1 MTTNKPLWHGIMLV
15 AGGAIGAGM
24 FALPMASAGPWMFW
38 ATIGFVF
45 VWFMTWLSASL
56 LAKVNIALVAQPD
69 NNIELTSSFDSLVS
83 QVLGAKWAMIN
94 NACIMFIMMILMYA
108 YTTAGANII
117 GYSLDNLDFNFT
129 FNLTKEFRHWLSVC
143 FATVV
148 ALIVWLGTSIVSR
161 VTLFLMVAMVITFC
175 IATFGLLPNVQFSAL
190 TQTADTLP
198 HLTGA
203 MPVYI
208 TAFACAGLIPT
219 LVRHYPSHIDYP
231 NNQKNVFRSVFWG
244 TFIALMVY
252 LFWLVVTLGSIGRE
266 GFITVLADGG
276 NIGDLVKAL
285 VANGADAEIQSRLT
299 LFSHCAIITSFLS
312 VSLGLMHF
320 MLDKLSLSQ
329 SKRHKLI
336 ATACSFAPPVLGSF
350 FAPYGFVHA
359 ISFAG
364 MFVAFS
370 FLILPGM
377 LALKVGKVDQ
387 VGKLEKEQSLSLISW
402 ACIVFGAS
410 ILLIKIASMFSLLPA
425 FG

>member
-38 ATIGFVF
+38 ATIGFIV
-45 VWFMTWLSASL
+45 VWFMTLLSANL
-56 LAKVNIALVAQPD
+56 LAKVNIALIAQP
-69 NNIELTSSFDSLVS
+69 NNGIELTSSFDSLVS
-83 QVLGAKWAMIN
+83 EVMGTKWAMIN
-94 NACIMFIMMILMYA
+94 NGCIMFIMMILMYA

-117 GYSLDNLDFNFT
+117 GYTIETLDVKFNPD
-129 FNLTKEFRHWLSVC
+129 FRHWLSVV
-143 FATVV
+143 FASVV

-161 VTLFLMVAMVITFC
+161 VTLFLMLAMIITFC
-175 IATFGLLPNVQFSAL
+175 IATFGLVPNVQFSAL
-190 TQTADTLP
+190 SHSSNTLP
-198 HLTGA
+198 YLTGA

-219 LVRHYPSHIDYP
+219 LVRHYPSNKDDSENSQVHD
-231 NNQKNVFRSVFWG
+231 NQKNVFRSIFWG
-244 TFIALMVY
+244 TFIALLVY
-252 LFWLVVTLGSIGRE
+252 LFWLVVTLGSIGRD
-266 GFITVLADGG
+266 GFITVLSDGG

-336 ATACSFAPPVLGSF
+336 ATVCSFAPPVLGSF

-377 LALKVGKVDQ
+377 LALKVGKVDE
-387 VGKLEKEQSLSLISW
+387 VQSLSLISW
-402 ACIVFGAS
+402 ACIVFGAL